1 MVKIR
6 QNFHHKNMKKS
17 LLILSV
23 ILLLFLARGEASA
36 YEQASGSSAS
46 LNSFVAENEIDNREK
61 VLRDYLISR
70 NSPLA
75 PHAGTFIATAD
86 KYNLDWRL
94 VVSISGLESGFGK
107 HQPTGSHNGWGWGYS
122 NGTVKHFHS
131 WDEAIE
137 EISYGLRHRYL
148 KEIPYSDP
156 YIIGPTYAAS
166 PTWAVR
172 VTNFM
177 NQIEIYRQN
186 NAKSALALAL

>member
-1 MVKIR
+1 
-6 QNFHHKNMKKS
+6 MKKS
-17 LLILSV
+17 LLIFSV
-23 ILLLFLARGEASA
+23 LLLLFLTGGEANA
-36 YEQASGSSAS
+36 QYLASGSSAS
-46 LNSFVAENEIDNREK
+46 LNSLVMSENEIDNREK
-61 VLRDYLISR
+61 MLKEFLISR

-75 PHAGTFIATAD
+75 DHAGTFIKTAD
-86 KYNLDWRL
+86 KYNLDWKL

-107 HQPTGSHNGWGWGYS
+107 NQPAGSHNGWGWGYN
-122 NGTVKHFHS
+122 NGSVKHFTS

-137 EISYGLRHRYL
+137 EISYGLRNRYL

-177 NQIEIYRQN
+177 NQIERYRQN
-186 NAKSALALAL
+186 NAKSSLALAL

>member
-1 MVKIR
+1 
-6 QNFHHKNMKKS
+6 MKKS
-17 LLILSV
+17 LLFLSV
-23 ILLLFLARGEASA
+23 LLLLFLNRGEASA
-36 YEQASGSSAS
+36 YEQSSGSSATLTS
-46 LNSFVAENEIDNREK
+46 YIDEVEIDNREK
-61 VLRDYLISR
+61 ILREFLVSR

-75 PHAGTFIATAD
+75 PHAGTFIKAAD
-86 KYNLDWRL
+86 EHNLDWRL

-107 HQPTGSHNGWGWGYS
+107 HQPAGSHNGWGWGY
-122 NGTVKHFHS
+122 NGGTVKHFHS

-156 YIIGPTYAAS
+156 YVIGPNYAAS

-177 NQIEIYRQN
+177 NQIEAYRQS
-186 NAKSALALAL
+186 NATSTLALAL